1 MVADP
6 GAGVPILALTWA
18 YAAADVTVPG
28 GSGSGEGSWP
38 R

>member
-6 GAGVPILALTWA
+6 GQSVPIPALTWA
-18 YAAADVTVPG
+18 YAAAAVTVPG
-28 GSGSGEGSWP
+28 GSGSGEDSWP